1 MYFSIIA
8 IIFRETYCKHKT
20 NITLFFLL
28 LDQYVV
34 KYSGCPYMVISD
46 KQLWQLLKRSNPS
59 PVG

>member
-1 MYFSIIA
+1 MVI
-8 IIFRETYCKHKT
+8 
-20 NITLFFLL
+20 LFFLL

-59 PVG
+59 AVG